1 MALAGQASAPFS
13 GNHDSSGCS
22 RQAASRWATNLPFFE
37 GADFLMIQK
46 PMSGAE
52 FHDVKEGNAVG
63 QDVTALLRDREL
75 LRQMGRTLV
84 GDVLTGNAD
93 RFKEMQMHNAFLTA
107 AHRVG
112 AIDTEAILQ
121 SFQGY
126 GVKVAKPQH
135 TPRKWAEMLVLE
147 GGVKIMGEREG
158 APSSRLTVLDGT
170 FTKWFYDFFVDYMTR
185 DDNNARLIADAMV
198 APENPLPN
206 WVQIKAT
213 IREGVDQALQDANA
227 SFNGPQDQFEVAGG
241 RGRCR
246 KR

>member
-1 MALAGQASAPFS
+1 
-13 GNHDSSGCS
+13 
-22 RQAASRWATNLPFFE
+22 
-37 GADFLMIQK
+37 
-46 PMSGAE
+46 
-52 FHDVKEGNAVG
+52 
-63 QDVTALLRDREL
+63 
-75 LRQMGRTLV
+75 
-84 GDVLTGNAD
+84 
-93 RFKEMQMHNAFLTA
+93 
-107 AHRVG
+107 
-112 AIDTEAILQ
+112 
-121 SFQGY
+121 
-126 GVKVAKPQH
+126 
-135 TPRKWAEMLVLE
+135 MLVLE

-227 SFNGPQDQFEVAGG
+227 SFSVSTGSVRS
-241 RGRCR
+241 RGRAGRCS